1 MSVFFWMA
9 SVSYFLLALVADD
22 AGRQGPRLVFEDQ
35 NLDAARDLL
44 RNSLRRRLA
53 AMDDRAE
60 RRRTIQRHRD
70 LDLDASFSL
79 GESCSR

>member
-1 MSVFFWMA
+1 M
-9 SVSYFLLALVADD
+9 
-22 AGRQGPRLVFEDQ
+22 PKLVFEDQ

-70 LDLDASFSL
+70 LDLEASIQD
-79 GESCSR
+79 R